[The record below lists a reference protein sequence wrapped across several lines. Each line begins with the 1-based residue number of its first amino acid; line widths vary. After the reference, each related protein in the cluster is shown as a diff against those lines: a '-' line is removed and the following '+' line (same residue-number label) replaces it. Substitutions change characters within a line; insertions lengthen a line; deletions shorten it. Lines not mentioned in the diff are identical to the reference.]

1 VFLFTQEVLLV
12 EIFGEETSS
21 FKEYLKKQMKKSVFT
36 ILIKIKNTAVL
47 FGYVLSQKIVVKRST
62 ST

>member
-36 ILIKIKNTAVL
+36 ILIKNTAVL